1 MGPVLYLFE
10 RCAFLMCRSILIWK
24 SRFFTVWN
32 LRNFTKF
39 FVRKF
44 ENQNEVFS
52 YRDGIGNAIGA
63 DEPLDGFAAVD
74 VDEDE
79 VAEDSSSDGFILDD
93 LLRR

>member
-1 MGPVLYLFE
+1 M
-10 RCAFLMCRSILIWK
+10 
-24 SRFFTVWN
+24 
-32 LRNFTKF
+32 
-39 FVRKF
+39 RKF

-79 VAEDSSSDGFILDD
+79 VDEDSSSDGFILDD

>member
-32 LRNFTKF
+32 LRNFTKL

-63 DEPLDGFAAVD
+63 DEPLDGFAAD